1 MSRRGRSA
9 TPPAASTDARS
20 APTGGD
26 PGPSAPESGAVSAA
40 EERYY
45 VASQWQLM
53 WRKFRRHRMAL
64 VGGGV
69 LLFLYLTTAV
79 AGFLS
84 PYEKATRDADYLLAP
99 PQRVRLF
106 HDGRLL
112 GPFVY
117 SLERTRD
124 PETLQRIYT
133 ENTGDPH
140 PIRLLVRTDRYK
152 FLGFI
157 RTNLHLFGVHPPATL
172 YLFGTDDLGRDLFS
186 RVLYAGRV
194 SLSVGLL
201 GVAIS
206 FLLGVVIGGV
216 SGYVGGAVDTV
227 IQRIIEFLISIP
239 TLPLWMGLTAALPP
253 QWPALRVYFGITI
266 ILSILGWTGL
276 ARVVRG
282 KLLELR
288 SNDFVVAARV
298 SGATGG
304 AVIRRHLLP
313 SFLSYLIV
321 HLTLAVPNMI
331 LGETALSFI
340 GLGLKAPVVSWGVL
354 LTSAQNFRTVA
365 LSPWLLIPVLFVVVT
380 VMTFMFLG
388 DGLRDAA
395 DPYK

>member
-1 MSRRGRSA
+1 MSRRARSA
-9 TPPAASTDARS
+9 TPPA
-20 APTGGD
+20 GGA
-26 PGPSAPESGAVSAA
+26 PGPGAPEPGAIPAD
-40 EERYY
+40 ERYY

-69 LLFLYLTTAV
+69 LLFLYLTTGV

-84 PYEKATRDADYLLAP
+84 PYEKASRDADYLLAP

-106 HDGRLL
+106 HDGRFT

-117 SLERTRD
+117 SLQRTRD

-133 ENTGDPH
+133 ENTDDPH
-140 PIRLLVRTDRYK
+140 RIRFFVRTDRYK

-157 RTNLHLFGVHPPATL
+157 RTDLHLFGVHPPATL
-172 YLFGTDDLGRDLFS
+172 YLFGTDELGRDMFS

-206 FLLGVVIGGV
+206 FLLGVAIGGV

-288 SNDFVVAARV
+288 SGDFVVAALV

>member
-1 MSRRGRSA
+1 MDGDLLYGGLPGARHDIPSVTRFAAMAGDL
-9 TPPAASTDARS
+9 TPEDYISITSHARDVPLLVDAVDARWVTDRTL
-20 APTGGD
+20 ALGVGVTA
-26 PGPSAPESGAVSAA
+26 APESKHG
-40 EERYY
+40 RP
-45 VASQWQLM
+45 LL
-53 WRKFRRHRMAL
+53 RRL
-64 VGGGV
+64 
-69 LLFLYLTTAV
+69 AV
-79 AGFLS
+79 AVDVAQVPPPPHGPGGWRAAAAVPDHLGGRL
-84 PYEKATRDADYLLAP
+84 PEPVQKATRDAAYLLVS

-112 GPFVY
+112 GPFVC

-124 PETLQRIYT
+124 PETLQRIYK
-133 ENTGDPH
+133 ENTGDTYRIPF
-140 PIRLLVRTDRYK
+140 LVRTD
-152 FLGFI
+152 
-157 RTNLHLFGVHPPATL
+157 LHLI
-172 YLFGTDDLGRDLFS
+172 GTD
-186 RVLYAGRV
+186 VLGRV

-201 GVAIS
+201 GVA
-206 FLLGVVIGGV
+206 
-216 SGYVGGAVDTV
+216 

-239 TLPLWMGLTAALPP
+239 TLPPWMGLTAALPP
-253 QWPALRVYFGITI
+253 KWPALRVYFGITI

-288 SNDFVVAARV
+288 SGDFVVAARV
-298 SGATGG
+298 SGATSG
-304 AVIRRHLLP
+304 AVIRRHLLQ

-340 GLGLKAPVVSWGVL
+340 GLGLEPPVVSWGVL
-354 LTSAQNFRTVA
+354 LTTAQNFRTVA
-365 LSPWLLIPVLFVVVT
+365 LSPWLMIPVLFVVAT

>member
-1 MSRRGRSA
+1 MPTTCSPRRSACACSTMDGSSGRS
-9 TPPAASTDARS
+9 STRS
-20 APTGGD
+20 CAP
-26 PGPSAPESGAVSAA
+26 
-40 EERYY
+40 
-45 VASQWQLM
+45 
-53 WRKFRRHRMAL
+53 
-64 VGGGV
+64 
-69 LLFLYLTTAV
+69 
-79 AGFLS
+79 
-84 PYEKATRDADYLLAP
+84 ATRRRCSAY
-99 PQRVRLF
+99 
-106 HDGRLL
+106 
-112 GPFVY
+112 
-117 SLERTRD
+117 
-124 PETLQRIYT
+124 YT
-133 ENTGDPH
+133 EDRSDPH
-140 PIRLLVRTDRYK
+140 RIHFFVRTDPYK
-152 FLGFI
+152 LLGFI
-157 RTNLHLFGVHPPATL
+157 RTDLHLFGVLPPATL
-172 YLFGTDDLGRDLFS
+172 YLFGTDELGRDMFS

-194 SLSVGLL
+194 SLSVVLL
-201 GVAIS
+201 GVTIS
-206 FLLGVVIGGV
+206 FLLGVVIGGI
-216 SGYVGGAVDTV
+216 SGYVGGPVDTV

-253 QWPALRVYFGITI
+253 KWPALRVYFGITI

-288 SNDFVVAARV
+288 SGDFVVAARL
-298 SGATGG
+298 SGASAG

>member
-1 MSRRGRSA
+1 MGHRQTLALGA
-9 TPPAASTDARS
+9 GAAAARESSTS
-20 APTGGD
+20 EG
-26 PGPSAPESGAVSAA
+26 
-40 EERYY
+40 YY
-45 VASQWQLM
+45 VASRWQLM

-69 LLFLYLTTAV
+69 LLFLYLTTGV

-84 PYEKATRDADYLLAP
+84 PYEKASRDADYLLAP

-106 HDGRLL
+106 HDGRFI

-140 PIRLLVRTDRYK
+140 R
-152 FLGFI
+152 
-157 RTNLHLFGVHPPATL
+157 
-172 YLFGTDDLGRDLFS
+172 
-186 RVLYAGRV
+186 
-194 SLSVGLL
+194 
-201 GVAIS
+201 IS

-288 SNDFVVAARV
+288 SGDFVVAALV

-331 LGETALSFI
+331 LGDDRAQLHRPRPQGAGGELGRAAHQRPELPHR
-340 GLGLKAPVVSWGVL
+340 GLEPLAVDPGAVRGW
-354 LTSAQNFRTVA
+354 
-365 LSPWLLIPVLFVVVT
+365 SP
-380 VMTFMFLG
+380 
-388 DGLRDAA
+388 
-395 DPYK
+395 

>member
-1 MSRRGRSA
+1 MSSPDPGA
-9 TPPAASTDARS
+9 PAPAAT
-20 APTGGD
+20 
-26 PGPSAPESGAVSAA
+26 AVRESAA
-40 EERYY
+40 EERYI

-69 LLFLYLTTAV
+69 LLFLYLTTGV

-106 HDGRLL
+106 HEGRLL

-117 SLERTRD
+117 SLVRTRD
-124 PETLQRIYT
+124 PETLLRIYT
-133 ENTGDPH
+133 ENKVRPASAYDSWCV
-140 PIRLLVRTDRYK
+140 PIRYK

-157 RTNLHLFGVHPPATL
+157 RTDLHLFGVHPPATL
-172 YLFGTDDLGRDLFS
+172 YLFGTDELGRDMFS

-288 SNDFVVAARV
+288 SGDFVVAARV
-298 SGATGG
+298 SGATAG

>member
-1 MSRRGRSA
+1 MSG
-9 TPPAASTDARS
+9 
-20 APTGGD
+20 
-26 PGPSAPESGAVSAA
+26 APEGVGEVGAAAGGGRAAA

-45 VASQWQLM
+45 LASQWQLM

-64 VGGGV
+64 AGGGV

-106 HDGRLL
+106 HAGRLL

-124 PETLQRIYT
+124 PETLLRIYT
-133 ENTGDPH
+133 ENRSDPH
-140 PIRLLVRTDRYK
+140 RIRFFVRTDPYK

-157 RTNLHLFGVHPPATL
+157 RTDLHLFGVLPPATL
-172 YLFGTDDLGRDLFS
+172 YLFGTDELGRDMFS

-206 FLLGVVIGGV
+206 FLLGVTIGGV
-216 SGYVGGAVDTV
+216 SGYFGGAVDTV

-253 QWPALRVYFGITI
+253 KWPALRVYFGITI

-288 SNDFVVAARV
+288 GNDFVVAARV
-298 SGATGG
+298 SGATAG
-304 AVIRRHLLP
+304 AVIHRHLLP

-340 GLGLKAPVVSWGVL
+340 GLGLKPPVVSWGVL

-365 LSPWLLIPVLFVVVT
+365 LSPWLLIPVLFVVAT

>member
-1 MSRRGRSA
+1 MSGEQSAGGAARG
-9 TPPAASTDARS
+9 AAD
-20 APTGGD
+20 
-26 PGPSAPESGAVSAA
+26 
-40 EERYY
+40 ERYY

-64 VGGGV
+64 AGGGV
-69 LLFLYLTTAV
+69 LLFLYLTTSV

-106 HDGRLL
+106 HAGRLL

-117 SLERTRD
+117 GLERTRD

-133 ENTGDPH
+133 EDRSDPH
-140 PIRLLVRTDRYK
+140 RIRFFVHTDPYK
-152 FLGFI
+152 FLGFV
-157 RTNLHLFGVHPPATL
+157 RTDLHLFGVLPPATL
-172 YLFGTDDLGRDLFS
+172 YLFGTDELGRDMFS

-206 FLLGVVIGGV
+206 FLLGVTIGGI
-216 SGYVGGAVDTV
+216 SGYAGGAVDTV
-227 IQRIIEFLISIP
+227 IQRVIEFLISIP

-253 QWPALRVYFGITI
+253 KWPALRVYFGITI

-288 SNDFVVAARV
+288 GGDFVVAARV
-298 SGATGG
+298 SGATAG

-340 GLGLKAPVVSWGVL
+340 GLGLKPPVVSWGVL

-365 LSPWLLIPVLFVVVT
+365 LSPWLLIPVLFVVAT

>member
-1 MSRRGRSA
+1 MSSTERGA
-9 TPPAASTDARS
+9 AGQGAPAVR
-20 APTGGD
+20 
-26 PGPSAPESGAVSAA
+26 

-64 VGGGV
+64 IGGSV

-84 PYEKATRDADYLLAP
+84 PYEKTTRDAHYVLAP

-106 HDGRLL
+106 HDGRFV

-117 SLERTRD
+117 ALERTRD

-133 ENTGDPH
+133 EDRSAPH
-140 PIRLLVRTDRYK
+140 RIRLFVRTDPYK

-157 RTNLHLFGVHPPATL
+157 RTDLHLFGVAPPATL
-172 YLFGTDDLGRDLFS
+172 YLFGTDELGRDLLS
-186 RVLYAGRV
+186 RVFHAGRV
-194 SLSVGLL
+194 SLSVGLI
-201 GVAIS
+201 GVIIS
-206 FLLGVVIGGV
+206 FLLGVIIGGI

-227 IQRIIEFLISIP
+227 IQRIIEFLISVP

-253 QWPALRVYFGITI
+253 KWPALRVYFGVTI

-288 SNDFVVAARV
+288 SADFVLAARV

-304 AVIRRHLLP
+304 AIVRRHLLP
-313 SFLSYLIV
+313 SFLSYQIV

-354 LTSAQNFRTVA
+354 LTDAQNFRTVA

-380 VMTFMFLG
+380 VMAFMFLG

>member
-1 MSRRGRSA
+1 MSSTERG
-9 TPPAASTDARS
+9 AAGQD
-20 APTGGD
+20 
-26 PGPSAPESGAVSAA
+26 PSAVR

-64 VGGGV
+64 IGGSA
-69 LLFLYLTTAV
+69 LLLLYLSTAV

-84 PYEKATRDADYLLAP
+84 PYEKATRDHDYVLAP

-106 HDGRLL
+106 HDGRFV

-117 SLERTRD
+117 ALERTRD

-133 ENTGDPH
+133 EARTAPH
-140 PIRLLVRTDRYK
+140 RIRFFVRTDPYK

-157 RTNLHLFGVHPPATL
+157 RTDLHLFGVMPPATL
-172 YLFGTDDLGRDLFS
+172 YLFGTDELGRDLFS
-186 RVLYAGRV
+186 RVFYAGRV
-194 SLSVGLL
+194 SLSVGLI
-201 GVAIS
+201 GVIIS
-206 FLLGVVIGGV
+206 FLLGVIIGGI

-227 IQRIIEFLISIP
+227 IQRIIEFLISVP

-253 QWPALRVYFGITI
+253 KWPALRVYFGVTI

-288 SNDFVVAARV
+288 SADFVLAARV

-304 AVIRRHLLP
+304 AIVRRHLLP
-313 SFLSYLIV
+313 SFLSYQIV

-354 LTSAQNFRTVA
+354 LTDAQNFRTVA
-365 LSPWLLIPVLFVVVT
+365 LSPWLLLPVLFVVVT
-380 VMTFMFLG
+380 VMAFMFLG

>member
-1 MSRRGRSA
+1 MRASVWGRRVSSPDPGA
-9 TPPAASTDARS
+9 VVPAATALR
-20 APTGGD
+20 
-26 PGPSAPESGAVSAA
+26 ESAA
-40 EERYY
+40 AERYF

-99 PQRVRLF
+99 PQQVRLF

-117 SLERTRD
+117 SLQRTRD

-140 PIRLLVRTDRYK
+140 RIRFFVRTDRYK

-157 RTNLHLFGVHPPATL
+157 RTDLHLFGVHPPATL
-172 YLFGTDDLGRDLFS
+172 YLFGTDELGRDMFS

-288 SNDFVVAARV
+288 SGDFVVAARV
-298 SGATGG
+298 SGASGG

-365 LSPWLLIPVLFVVVT
+365 LSPWLLIPVLFVVAT

>member
-1 MSRRGRSA
+1 MSSLE
-9 TPPAASTDARS
+9 P
-20 APTGGD
+20 
-26 PGPSAPESGAVSAA
+26 GAVPGAA
-40 EERYY
+40 TTVATAAGAIEDERYY
-45 VASQWQLM
+45 LASQWQLM

-64 VGGGV
+64 AGGAV
-69 LLFLYLTTAV
+69 LLFLYLATAV

-84 PYEKATRDADYLLAP
+84 PYEKVTRDADYLLAS

-106 HDGRLL
+106 HDGRLM

-117 SLERTRD
+117 SLVRTRD
-124 PETLQRIYT
+124 PETLQRYYN
-133 ENTGDPH
+133 EDRSDPH
-140 PIRLLVRTDRYK
+140 RIHFFVRTDPYK

-157 RTNLHLFGVHPPATL
+157 RTDLHLFGVLPPATL
-172 YLFGTDDLGRDLFS
+172 YLFGTDELGRDMFS

-201 GVAIS
+201 GVTIS
-206 FLLGVVIGGV
+206 FLLGVVIGGI
-216 SGYVGGAVDTV
+216 SGYVGGPVDTV

-253 QWPALRVYFGITI
+253 KWPALRVYFGITI

-288 SNDFVVAARV
+288 SGDFVVAARL
-298 SGATGG
+298 SGASAG

-340 GLGLKAPVVSWGVL
+340 GLGLKPPVVSWGVL

>member
-1 MSRRGRSA
+1 MI
-9 TPPAASTDARS
+9 
-20 APTGGD
+20 
-26 PGPSAPESGAVSAA
+26 EV
-40 EERYY
+40 
-45 VASQWQLM
+45 
-53 WRKFRRHRMAL
+53 
-64 VGGGV
+64 VGGGIPWSANNRMPSDS
-69 LLFLYLTTAV
+69 TW
-79 AGFLS
+79 AG
-84 PYEKATRDADYLLAP
+84 
-99 PQRVRLF
+99 
-106 HDGRLL
+106 
-112 GPFVY
+112 
-117 SLERTRD
+117 
-124 PETLQRIYT
+124 
-133 ENTGDPH
+133 
-140 PIRLLVRTDRYK
+140 
-152 FLGFI
+152 
-157 RTNLHLFGVHPPATL
+157 
-172 YLFGTDDLGRDLFS
+172 S
-186 RVLYAGRV
+186 RA
-194 SLSVGLL
+194 SLSVRVL

-206 FLLGVVIGGV
+206 FLLGVVIGGA
-216 SGYVGGAVDTV
+216 SGYVGAWVGVNTV

-239 TLPLWMGLTAALPP
+239 TLPPVDGADAALPP

-288 SNDFVVAARV
+288 GGDFVVAARV

-304 AVIRRHLLP
+304 TIIRRHLLP

-380 VMTFMFLG
+380 VVTFMFLG

>member
-1 MSRRGRSA
+1 MSSLE
-9 TPPAASTDARS
+9 P
-20 APTGGD
+20 
-26 PGPSAPESGAVSAA
+26 GAVPGADAA
-40 EERYY
+40 AVPVAVEDERYY
-45 VASQWQLM
+45 LASQWQLM

-64 VGGGV
+64 AGGAV

-84 PYEKATRDADYLLAP
+84 PYEKATRDADYLLAS

-106 HDGRLL
+106 HDGRLI

-117 SLERTRD
+117 ALVRTRD
-124 PETLQRIYT
+124 PETLQRYYN
-133 ENTGDPH
+133 EDRSDPH
-140 PIRLLVRTDRYK
+140 RIHFFVRTDPYK
-152 FLGFI
+152 LLGFI
-157 RTNLHLFGVHPPATL
+157 RTDLHLFGVLPPATL
-172 YLFGTDDLGRDLFS
+172 YLFGTDELGRDMFS

-201 GVAIS
+201 GVTIS
-206 FLLGVVIGGV
+206 FLLGVMIGGI
-216 SGYVGGAVDTV
+216 SGYVGGPVDTV

-253 QWPALRVYFGITI
+253 KWPALRVYFGITI

-288 SNDFVVAARV
+288 SGDFVVAARL
-298 SGATGG
+298 SGASAG

>member
-1 MSRRGRSA
+1 MSSLE
-9 TPPAASTDARS
+9 P
-20 APTGGD
+20 
-26 PGPSAPESGAVSAA
+26 GAVPGAA
-40 EERYY
+40 TTVATAAGAIEDERYY
-45 VASQWQLM
+45 LASQWQLM

-64 VGGGV
+64 AGGAV
-69 LLFLYLTTAV
+69 LLFLYLATAV

-84 PYEKATRDADYLLAP
+84 PYEKATRDADYLLAS

-106 HDGRLL
+106 HDGRLI

-117 SLERTRD
+117 SLVRTRD
-124 PETLQRIYT
+124 PETLQRYYN
-133 ENTGDPH
+133 EDRSDPH
-140 PIRLLVRTDRYK
+140 RIHFFVRTDPYK
-152 FLGFI
+152 LLGFI
-157 RTNLHLFGVHPPATL
+157 RTDLHLFGVLPPATL
-172 YLFGTDDLGRDLFS
+172 YLFGTDELGRDMFS

-201 GVAIS
+201 GVTIS
-206 FLLGVVIGGV
+206 FLLGVVIGGI
-216 SGYVGGAVDTV
+216 SGYVGGPVDTV

-253 QWPALRVYFGITI
+253 KWPALRVYFGITI

-288 SNDFVVAARV
+288 SGDFVVAARL
-298 SGATGG
+298 SGASAG

>member
-1 MSRRGRSA
+1 MSG
-9 TPPAASTDARS
+9 TEPAR
-20 APTGGD
+20 
-26 PGPSAPESGAVSAA
+26 

-64 VGGGV
+64 IGGSV
-69 LLFLYLTTAV
+69 LLLLYLTTAV

-84 PYEKATRDADYLLAP
+84 PYEKATRDANYVLAP

-106 HDGRLL
+106 HDGRFI

-117 SLERTRD
+117 LLERTRD

-133 ENTGDPH
+133 EDRSAPH
-140 PIRLLVRTDRYK
+140 RIRFFVRTDRYK

-157 RTNLHLFGVHPPATL
+157 RTDLHLFGVAPPATL
-172 YLFGTDDLGRDLFS
+172 YLLGTDELGRDLLS

-194 SLSVGLL
+194 SLSVGLI
-201 GVAIS
+201 GVLIS
-206 FLLGVVIGGV
+206 FLLGVIIGGI

-227 IQRIIEFLISIP
+227 IQRIIEFLISVP

-253 QWPALRVYFGITI
+253 KWPALRVYFGVTI

-288 SNDFVVAARV
+288 SADFVLAARV

-304 AVIRRHLLP
+304 AIVRRHLLP
-313 SFLSYLIV
+313 SFLSYQIV

-354 LTSAQNFRTVA
+354 LTDAQNFRTVA

-380 VMTFMFLG
+380 VMAFMFLG